1 MHASDIAPPTS
12 QTDIVRRFVDEF
24 QSGHDIE
31 VARQLIADDC
41 VNHTPVAGF
50 PPDRDGVIST
60 FSMLFEA
67 FPDLHVEIHDL
78 LELGDKVVTRK
89 TFHGTHDG
97 DFVGLAPTGRT
108 VAWDVIDIVRFREG
122 QMVEH
127 WDVIDIFGLLQ
138 QLGAVLGSDGS
149 VF

>member
-41 VNHTPVAGF
+41 VNLTPVAGF

>member
-1 MHASDIAPPTS
+1 
-12 QTDIVRRFVDEF
+12 
-24 QSGHDIE
+24 
-31 VARQLIADDC
+31 
-41 VNHTPVAGF
+41 
-50 PPDRDGVIST
+50 
-60 FSMLFEA
+60 MLFEA

-97 DFVGLAPTGRT
+97 DFVGLAPTGRN
-108 VAWDVIDIVRFREG
+108 VAWNVIDIVRFREG

-138 QLGAVLGSDGS
+138 QLGAVFGSDGS
-149 VF
+149 AF